1 MPRSRNCIRYNK
13 KNQRKKLNRKSKKRS
28 LKKKSLKKKSLK
40 KRSLKKR
47 SLKNK
52 LHRGGSDEANSKEG
66 FFSNMTNI
74 ISNVFGKKKK
84 DEYNF
89 IDNSQDGLDK
99 AEKMLINYSK
109 NKDLETQIIPK
120 TELKIVY
127 DNQV

>member
-1 MPRSRNCIRYNK
+1 MPRSRKVMRYNKVNK
-13 KNQRKKLNRKSKKRS
+13 KNQRKKLNRKSKKTS
-28 LKKKSLKKKSLK
+28 LKKKSFKKRSFK
-40 KRSLKKR
+40 KRSLKK
-47 SLKNK
+47 K

-89 IDNSQDGLDK
+89 INNSQDGLDK

>member
-1 MPRSRNCIRYNK
+1 MPRSRKVIRYNK
-13 KNQRKKLNRKSKKRS
+13 KNQRKKLNRKSKK
-28 LKKKSLKKKSLK
+28 KSLKKRSLK

-52 LHRGGSDEANSKEG
+52 LHRGGSYEAEQKEG

-74 ISNVFGKKKK
+74 ISNVFKKKKK